1 MKTLMVL
8 ILTAGLARAGSADL
22 PEWRFYV
29 PDRPVT
35 VAGVQADPLRP
46 LIVLNVAGQETL
58 DVFDLPAWL
67 LNPPA
72 PTARITAFAFTHDAF
87 TRVAFSLDQPDQG
100 FVAGAVRWCHRLL
113 ACEEVL
119 NLQSDLGLPPTALPD
134 ALSWHTDLPLD
145 NHAFDVSLN
154 TDQASDIGL
163 LNRQNMYEVSL
174 DQNHQNPL
182 LMGLSFAGLTEG
194 LDASGDL
201 KAYDRYFGA
210 EGMVAGY
217 APDTL
222 LIDALGGTD
231 RPDLINAVGNVP
243 GLESDADQSIA
254 AAFGQLQAFEVVNSG
269 YAGFAASQLTVS
281 EADGQLLISVF
292 RLSGNE
298 QYISFDISLSGTA
311 QPNVDYFDPAVP
323 LGATWFNGSDGLI
336 LLNDIQLI
344 DDQIHQGD
352 RTLVLTLVP
361 DSSAFFSLVDPDFAV
376 LTITI
381 EDDEPAD
388 LIFKDG
394 F

>member
-1 MKTLMVL
+1 MKALLVMFL
-8 ILTAGLARAGSADL
+8 AAGLAHAGSTDL

-29 PDRPVT
+29 PDQPVT

-46 LIVLNVAGQETL
+46 LIVLNVAGQESL

-67 LNPPA
+67 LNPPN

-100 FVAGAVRWCHRLL
+100 FIAGTVRWCHRLL

-119 NLQSDLGLPPTALPD
+119 NLQVDLGLPPTALPD

-145 NHAFDVSLN
+145 SHAFDVSLN
-154 TDQASDIGL
+154 SDQASGIGV

-174 DQNHQNPL
+174 DQNQQNPM
-182 LMGLSFAGLTEG
+182 LMGLSFAGLAEG
-194 LDASGDL
+194 LDTSGDL
-201 KAYDRYFGA
+201 KAYDRYIGA
-210 EGMVAGY
+210 DGLIAGY
-217 APDTL
+217 APDAL
-222 LIDALGGTD
+222 FIDSLGGTD
-231 RPDLINAVGNVP
+231 RPDLINAVGNLP
-243 GLESDADQSIA
+243 GLESDADQAIT

-269 YAGFAASQLTVS
+269 YAGFAVNQLTVS
-281 EADGQLLISVF
+281 ETDGQLLISVF

-298 QYISFDISLSGTA
+298 QYISFDIGLSGTA

-336 LLNDIQLI
+336 LLNDINLI
-344 DDQIHQGD
+344 NDNIHQGN
-352 RTLVLTLVP
+352 RSLILTLVP
-361 DSSAFFSLVDPDFAV
+361 DSSAFFSLVDPGFAT